1 MSPLLNP
8 LAGLGEFN
16 STSEVTDTTEILQG
30 WCCEV
35 NSISVVSATAAAL
48 RAEPGFVV
56 PVQFPTFSHS
66 DGRGVSLAVSKLP
79 ASLPSQCGDTGSR
92 QQVVSA
98 KSWRSSSSSE
108 SSTASSMLGS
118 TLRKEPLWL
127 RPAAMH
133 ATVPIPPAAAGHAHG
148 LVLGVSCCCCLSSSS
163 SSSSV
168 STSSSNTSAT
178 SNGGEC
184 ATGGQG
190 AADTSHTD
198 LCPCRTSSAVAASAE
213 GLLVREG
220 DFRTED
226 SGTNA

>member
-1 MSPLLNP
+1 MSP
-8 LAGLGEFN
+8 LAGLGE
-16 STSEVTDTTEILQG
+16 I
-30 WCCEV
+30 
-35 NSISVVSATAAAL
+35 NSISVMSATAAAL
-48 RAEPGFVV
+48 GAAPGFVV
-56 PVQFPTFSHS
+56 PVQPPAFSHG
-66 DGRGVSLAVSKLP
+66 DGRGVSLTVSKLP
-79 ASLPSQCGDTGSR
+79 ASLPPQRDDICSR
-92 QQVVSA
+92 QQAVSA
-98 KSWRSSSSSE
+98 KSWRSSSSE

-133 ATVPIPPAAAGHAHG
+133 VTVPIPPATTAAA
-148 LVLGVSCCCCLSSSS
+148 VGVSCCCCLSSSS

-178 SNGGEC
+178 SIGVEC
-184 ATGGQG
+184 ATGGLGG
-190 AADTSHTD
+190 ASSADTSHTN
-198 LCPCRTSSAVAASAE
+198 LSLCRTSSAVAASAG

>member
-133 ATVPIPPAAAGHAHG
+133 ATVPIPPAATAPAAA
-148 LVLGVSCCCCLSSSS
+148 VGVSCCCCLSSSS

-168 STSSSNTSAT
+168 STSFPTLQPPPMEVNARL
-178 SNGGEC
+178 GGRELLTHRTRTC
-184 ATGGQG
+184 VR
-190 AADTSHTD
+190 AAPPQRSQ
-198 LCPCRTSSAVAASAE
+198 RAQKGSW
-213 GLLVREG
+213 
-220 DFRTED
+220 
-226 SGTNA
+226 